1 MNVLIVDDDR
11 TLVDLLVFTFRRDG
25 FDIFKAYNTADAL
38 KIFHEQPVDFVVLD
52 VNLPGEKGLKDGF
65 DVCRAIRQEST
76 TPIILLTVR
85 DDEIDIIKGLE
96 LGADDYLTKPF
107 SPRQLIARV
116 HSILRRAS
124 IVSSEQQSTYKHSG
138 IEFYPDRR
146 ELIRSDQSQ
155 LLLTRLES
163 RLMTY
168 FMSNPGQILST
179 DNIIDYVWG
188 PGRGSSEMVRQLVKR
203 LRIKIE
209 LDPKNPLLIINFP
222 GLGYRFSK

>member
-11 TLVDLLVFTFRRDG
+11 TLVDLLVFTFTRDG
-25 FDIFKAYNTADAL
+25 FNTFKAYDTADAL
-38 KIFHEQPVDFVVLD
+38 RIFHEQPLDFVVLD
-52 VNLPGEKGLKDGF
+52 INLPGEKDLKDGF
-65 DVCRAIRQEST
+65 DVCRIIRQEST

-85 DDEIDIIKGLE
+85 DDESDIIKGLE

-124 IVSSEQQSTYKHSG
+124 IVSPDQQSKYEYSG
-138 IEFYPDRR
+138 IEFFPDRR
-146 ELIRSDQSQ
+146 ELIRSDHAQVM
-155 LLLTRLES
+155 LTRLES

-168 FMSNPGQILST
+168 FMSNPGQVLST

-188 PGRGSSEMVRQLVKR
+188 LERGSSEMVRQLVKR
-203 LRIKIE
+203 LRKKIE
-209 LDPKNPLLIINFP
+209 LDPRNPVLIINVP